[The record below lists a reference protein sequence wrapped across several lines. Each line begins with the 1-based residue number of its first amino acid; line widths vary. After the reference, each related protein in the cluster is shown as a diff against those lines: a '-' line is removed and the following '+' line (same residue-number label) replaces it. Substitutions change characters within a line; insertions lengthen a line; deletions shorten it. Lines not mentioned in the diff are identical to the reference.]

1 VLVYKKKPPFF
12 ARTWI
17 KMKAICQDLMD
28 ECESL
33 DAIVTPLSEEQWNRI
48 TPFMGW
54 SIKTQIAHLAY
65 FDGTAGLAVTD
76 AEAFKKHVAQVFVDE
91 EACIRSQQKL
101 RSRGPATVLEYW
113 RKERKTLQEA
123 LKSLNP
129 KDRFPWYGPPM
140 SALSLATARLM
151 ETWAHGQDI
160 ADTLKAR
167 RHPTDR
173 LRHVAHLGVLTF
185 GWSFANRGME
195 VPDVKFRVELT
206 SPSGEPWI
214 WGPGDA
220 AESISGPAEDFCL
233 VAVQRRH
240 VDDTRLKIEG
250 DVMRQWM
257 HIAQAFAGPPATGP
271 KPGERAFDG

>member
-1 VLVYKKKPPFF
+1 
-12 ARTWI
+12 
-17 KMKAICQDLMD
+17 MKDICQDLMD

-33 DAIVTPLSEEQWNRI
+33 DALVTPLSEEQWNRI

-54 SIKTQIAHLAY
+54 SIKIQIAHLAY
-65 FDGTAGLAVTD
+65 FDSTAGLAVTD
-76 AEAFKKHVAQVFVDE
+76 AKAFKKHVTEVFVNE
-91 EACIRSQQKL
+91 KAYLRSQQKL
-101 RSRGPATVLEYW
+101 RSRAPATVLKHW
-113 RKERKTLQEA
+113 LKERKALLGA
-123 LKSLNP
+123 LKPLNR

-151 ETWAHGQDI
+151 ETWAHGQDV
-160 ADTLKAR
+160 ADTLKTKR
-167 RHPTDR
+167 PSTDR

-195 VPDVKFRVELT
+195 VPDVKFRVALT

-240 VDDTRLKIEG
+240 LDDTRLKIEG
-250 DVMRQWM
+250 DAMRQWM
-257 HIAQAFAGPPATGP
+257 QIAQAFAGPPATGP
-271 KPGERAFDG
+271 KAGERAFDG